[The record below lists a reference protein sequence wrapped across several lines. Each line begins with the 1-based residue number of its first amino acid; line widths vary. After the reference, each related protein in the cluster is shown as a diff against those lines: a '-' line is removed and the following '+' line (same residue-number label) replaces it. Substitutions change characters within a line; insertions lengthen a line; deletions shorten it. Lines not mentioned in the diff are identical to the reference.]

1 MFLKRIEMQG
11 FKSFAE
17 KVVINFDKSITGIVG
32 PNGCGKSNI
41 TDAIRWVL
49 GEQSAKSLRG
59 SSMSDVIFS
68 GSADRKQMN
77 LAEVTLVFN
86 NENKFLNS
94 EFNEVEI
101 TRRIHRENSEGEY
114 FINKTPVRL
123 KDIQELIMDTGIGRD
138 SLSMISQGNISSFA
152 EARPVDRRA
161 LFEEAAGVSKYKK
174 RKIESLSKLSRTQ
187 ENLERV
193 QDILSEL
200 ERQVK
205 PLKRAKDKALKYRD
219 LRERL
224 EKIEIAVLVSDI
236 TFFNDKLESLNE
248 DLEKFQSDYAVFET
262 SVNVHELKISESRSE
277 LRVIDREINELQ
289 NGILDV
295 VSEIQVL
302 ETRRVEI
309 DEKRKYLLES
319 GSNEIK
325 IQQLRSLLSEAK
337 FEYDDR
343 LARHKEISIEV
354 EQLNQQ
360 LDATLD
366 KHIKHNQSLNETN
379 LVLRRLNSRQDVIK
393 TMLEQPFRQQ
403 QGVNAILKAKNS
415 IVGVHDVL
423 ANIIEVDDG
432 FEQAIS
438 TALGGSMYFIVV
450 EDERSSRDAI
460 NFLKANKSGRATFLP
475 LSVIKPRFIRDQDE
489 IILNNT
495 EGYLGLGSHF
505 IKNEEKFDNVVDS
518 FLNNTV
524 IADTLINAQELAK
537 RLQYRYK
544 VVTLEGEIIN
554 AGGSQTGGTSKD
566 NFSPLTMQKEL
577 DKLEEDIIKNNE
589 ILQKYTNVA
598 NTIENTK
605 LNIEASLMNNRI
617 SLAQLEPVIEA
628 KRAKYERL
636 QNELE
641 VLSPNDSNNSEEDIT
656 FSDELIKLLN
666 ESYLKRDEMNI
677 LIKSKNNEKYQI
689 SNEIERRE
697 VQIRQIKVQYKDTL
711 ENLNE
716 FKLNIVK
723 AESKID
729 NDLQRLASEYQ
740 LTYEKAKQD
749 YESSDYSNERS
760 EVSTLR
766 REIEDLGNVNMS
778 APEEYAEISERFDFI
793 KHQYE
798 DLVGSRDKLLT
809 VIDEMDEVMTLEF
822 EEMFHKINDE
832 LQDVFKK
839 LFGGG
844 TANLILENPDDL
856 LNTGIDIDVQPPG
869 KSVQNIRLFSGGEK
883 ALIAISV
890 LFAILKARP
899 VPLCIF
905 DEVEAALDQANVER
919 FSNYLNEFS
928 KDTQFIV
935 VTHRPGTM
943 SKVDVL
949 YGVTMP
955 LQGVSQML
963 KVELKEARDFAEEV
977 SANEF
982 S

>member
-711 ENLNE
+711 ENLND